1 MVWVGMWGNIL
12 SAKTPIADRRVKQN
26 SQAERGC
33 AGKPYRQRFAA
44 AGVHGAGRRLP
55 KDSAVKPVDDHQ
67 SVVVGQYLG
76 WEILGNGKIKDVA
89 KIQILRP
96 FLIGAEINGA
106 GFDFDNDEFAV
117 SVQAPHISTAIVS
130 QGQFR
135 KRAVA
140 ISLLTGWH
148 RGPTPGHRL
157 ARRVLWSGVPQ
168 SSTTQ

>member
-1 MVWVGMWGNIL
+1 MLGNIL

-26 SQAERGC
+26 AQAERGC

-55 KDSAVKPVDDHQ
+55 MYSAVKSVDDHQ

-89 KIQILRP
+89 KTQILRP
-96 FLIGAEINGA
+96 FFMGAEINGA
-106 GFDFDNDEFAV
+106 GFDFDNDEFAA
-117 SVQAPHISTAIVS
+117 SVQAPPHISTAIVF
-130 QGQFR
+130 QGKFR
-135 KRAVA
+135 KRAVT
-140 ISLLTGWH
+140 ISPPTGWH

-157 ARRVLWSGVPQ
+157 ARRVLWSGVSQ

>member
-1 MVWVGMWGNIL
+1 MWGNIL

-26 SQAERGC
+26 SHAERGC

-44 AGVHGAGRRLP
+44 AGVYGAGRRLP
-55 KDSAVKPVDDHQ
+55 KDGATKPVDDHK
-67 SVVVGQYLG
+67 SVVVGQCISG
-76 WEILGNGKIKDVA
+76 EILGNGKIKDVA
-89 KIQILRP
+89 EIQILRP

-106 GFDFDNDEFAV
+106 GFDFDNDEFSV
-117 SVQAPHISTAIVS
+117 SAQAPHISTAIVS

-135 KRAVA
+135 KSAVA
-140 ISLLTGWH
+140 ISPPTGWH

-157 ARRVLWSGVPQ
+157 ARRVLWPGVPQ

>member
-1 MVWVGMWGNIL
+1 MWGNIL

-44 AGVHGAGRRLP
+44 SGVRGAGRRLP
-55 KDSAVKPVDDHQ
+55 KDGAIKPADDHQ
-67 SVVVGQYLG
+67 SVVVGQYIG
-76 WEILGNGKIKDVA
+76 GEILGNGKIKDVA

-106 GFDFDNDEFAV
+106 GFDFDNYEFSA
-117 SVQAPHISTAIVS
+117 SVQAPHISTAIVF

-140 ISLLTGWH
+140 ISSPTGWH
-148 RGPTPGHRL
+148 RGPALGHCL
-157 ARRVLWSGVPQ
+157 AGRILWLGVPQ
-168 SSTTQ
+168 SSTIQ